1 MRDDDC
7 LDLGSNY
14 RYGEKQR
21 DLRCFWDRAG
31 IGLIC
36 GKGGLDFCL
45 EGTDG
50 FMCVWEGE
58 DWKRNRL
65 RGGNISFYLFIYFL
79 CQAC

>member
-1 MRDDDC
+1 M
-7 LDLGSNY
+7 
-14 RYGEKQR
+14 
-21 DLRCFWDRAG
+21 
-31 IGLIC
+31 IC

-65 RGGNISFYLFIYFL
+65 RGGNISFYLFIYLFFMSGL
-79 CQAC
+79 LGWVKYQRQRLELNIGARQDIDYNNSCEIR